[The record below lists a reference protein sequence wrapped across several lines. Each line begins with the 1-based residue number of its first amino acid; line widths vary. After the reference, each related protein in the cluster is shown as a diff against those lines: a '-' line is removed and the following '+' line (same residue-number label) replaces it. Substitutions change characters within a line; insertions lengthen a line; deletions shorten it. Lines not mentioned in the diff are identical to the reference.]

1 MGFHAEIPRVAF
13 LGLAHLGVSFL
24 FGILC
29 GGGRSNDGG
38 IHDGAFSHEQFA
50 LLLSSRPTSSKS
62 CLVKSCSS
70 SRWRKWSSVVASG
83 TDSTLRS
90 IRVRV
95 RIAWSLVDR
104 VFERF
109 VRQPIPLL
117 EKVDA
122 QHALD
127 TDRRTPP
134 PGLRIVRFDHPL
146 QSLPWHHGI
155 HLCQK
160 AFTTCDLLL
169 SLILTLRKT
178 DLLFHAPTLPTPPHP
193 DDLNQHEKLIK
204 SAFPYWIET
213 PGGHRIET
221 EVINALDVAE
231 QIVSNHYHKHYTG

>member
-90 IRVRV
+90 IPVKV
-95 RIAWSLVDR
+95 RIAWTLVDR

-127 TDRRTPP
+127 TDRRTRP
-134 PGLRIVRFDHPL
+134 PGLRIVRFDHPPS
-146 QSLPWHHGI
+146 SLSHGTTASI
-155 HLCQK
+155 SARKRSRRVTFFFPSYSLC
-160 AFTTCDLLL
+160 A
-169 SLILTLRKT
+169 
-178 DLLFHAPTLPTPPHP
+178 
-193 DDLNQHEKLIK
+193 KLICF
-204 SAFPYWIET
+204 SMPPLYPRRLIPT
-213 PGGHRIET
+213 T
-221 EVINALDVAE
+221 
-231 QIVSNHYHKHYTG
+231 